1 METTPAPAYQFE
13 VTSTHGDATPA
24 AFFVTLA
31 EATTHCREVLGGF
44 INRTDDRPEQAELVP
59 NGESVRFRGP
69 QGLRWVKQL
78 GHAVPVGT
86 AAPRFNPGQPARIF
100 GVERRLYV
108 QARYFAF
115 GTWQYTF
122 QGFIGIYAEALV
134 FGPYTEPTPPSPAG
148 PAAQVAPEPEPE
160 PEQPEPQPLLF
171 SLHSTKLASEAQ
183 GQPTWREL
191 PPRLFLKVR
200 TTRPESARIAA
211 LCGTTGSLFTTSS
224 YNVGPFKLE
233 SGQELATVQELGSYF
248 TRQFAAMIPAEGA
261 AMLLETDG
269 TLTELRPTK
278 GKTFKLKQ
286 LYKAIGCEYIEVLA
300 PQHGPYQGYIM
311 VIDEEG
317 KHAQRAINPLATAI
331 WYETY
336 PVAEYSP
343 VDVVVGPVLLMKS
356 ELLK

>member
-1 METTPAPAYQFE
+1 METAPAYQFE

-31 EATTHCREVLGGF
+31 EATAYCRELLGGF
-44 INRTDDRPEQAELVP
+44 TNRSDDRAEQADLVP
-59 NGESVRFRGP
+59 NGDRVRFRGP
-69 QGLRWVKQL
+69 QGVRWVKFL
-78 GHAVPVGT
+78 TNAVPVGT
-86 AAPRFNPGQPARIF
+86 AAPRFNPGQPVRVF
-100 GVERRLYV
+100 GVERLLYV

-122 QGFIGIYAEALV
+122 QSFTGIYPEALV
-134 FGPYTEPTPPSPAG
+134 FAPHIEPTPPRPAG
-148 PAAQVAPEPEPE
+148 PAALVSPEPE

-183 GQPTWREL
+183 GQPGWRWREL

-200 TTRPESARIAA
+200 TTRPASARIAA
-211 LCGTTGSLFTTSS
+211 LCGTTGHLFTTPA
-224 YNVGPFKLE
+224 YNAGPFKLE

-248 TRQFAAMIPAEGA
+248 VGQFAAMMPADGA

-269 TLTELRPTK
+269 TLREIRPEK
-278 GKTFKLKQ
+278 GKSFKRKQ
-286 LYKAIGCEYIEVLA
+286 LCYAIGCEWIEVIA

-311 VIDEEG
+311 VIDEGG

-336 PVAEYSP
+336 PLADYSP

>member
-1 METTPAPAYQFE
+1 MKMETTPAYQFE
-13 VTSTHGDATPA
+13 VLSTHGDATPA
-24 AFFVTLA
+24 AFFATLA

-69 QGLRWVKQL
+69 QGLRWVKKL
-78 GHAVPVGT
+78 GHAVPAGT

-100 GVERRLYV
+100 GVERRVYV
-108 QARYFAF
+108 QARYFAY

-122 QGFIGIYAEALV
+122 QGFTGIYPDALV
-134 FGPYTEPTPPSPAG
+134 FDPHTEPTPPTPAG
-148 PAAQVAPEPEPE
+148 PAALVEA
-160 PEQPEPQPLLF
+160 EQPEREPLLF
-171 SLHSTKLASEAQ
+171 SLHSTKLASEQQ
-183 GQPTWREL
+183 GQPGWREL
-191 PPRLFLKVR
+191 PPRLFLKVQPS
-200 TTRPESARIAA
+200 RPSSARIAA
-211 LCGTTGSLFTTSS
+211 LCGTSGQLFTTTS
-224 YNVGPFKLE
+224 YNVGPFRLE

-248 TRQFAAMIPAEGA
+248 AAQFAAMLPAEGA

-269 TLTELRPTK
+269 TMSELRPAK
-278 GKTFKLKQ
+278 GKSFKLKQ
-286 LYKAIGCEYIEVLA
+286 LCKAIGCEWIEVLT
-300 PQHGPYQGYIM
+300 PQDGPYQGYIM

-336 PVAEYSP
+336 PLAEYSP
-343 VDVVVGPVLLMKS
+343 VDVVVGPVILMKS